1 MRNILI
7 CGYRDWSNRLFNNVD
22 NCVIDNC
29 IYVDDKDILNEMI
42 HEYEPKFIFFIG
54 WSWIIKDDIINN
66 YPCICLHPSPLPKY
80 RGGSPI
86 QHQIINGETKS
97 AVSLFRM
104 DSGLDSGDILYQKEF
119 SLDGNLSDIFKKIID
134 IGTDGVIYIIENN
147 ILFGEKQDESKSTIY
162 KRRNPKMSE
171 IKIEDFKNKTSKQLH
186 DKIRSLQNPYPNAF
200 IVCKDGTKLYLTD
213 SNLGETSE
221 I

>member
-134 IGTDGVIYIIENN
+134 IGADGVIYIIENN